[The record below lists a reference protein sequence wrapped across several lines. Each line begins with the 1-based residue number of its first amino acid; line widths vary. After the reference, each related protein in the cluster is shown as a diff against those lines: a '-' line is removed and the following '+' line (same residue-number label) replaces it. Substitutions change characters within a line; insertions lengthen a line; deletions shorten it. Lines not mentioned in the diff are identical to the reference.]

1 MSTTTADISEATV
14 PASQVAASAA
24 MSERE
29 LAEIIGAFNEVTGKL
44 HSAHEALRAEVSRLK
59 IELREANEQVERSRR
74 LAALGEMAA
83 GIAHEVRNPL
93 GSIQL
98 YAKMLVDDLVDRA
111 PERQIAEKIG
121 GAVRGLDAVV
131 GDVLAFSRE
140 MRVRAEVVDARELI
154 AGAVD
159 EGLCGNPCDV
169 EIRAECGEI
178 ECDASLLHRALVN
191 VIRNAGEAMREGG
204 GEKHVTIS
212 TRRQRVA
219 NGEEAG
225 REGVV
230 IRVEDSGPGVAE
242 DVLARM
248 FNPFFTTRATGTG
261 LGLAIVHRIVDAHGG
276 RVVVQN
282 VRGEDGRV
290 SGASVELVLP
300 MERGVKQNVGGRLVD
315 MKLGSERGAKVGAA
329 QSDTEGAA

>member
-1 MSTTTADISEATV
+1 MSTSTADRT
-14 PASQVAASAA
+14 AAAA

-59 IELREANEQVERSRR
+59 VELREANEQVERSRR

-93 GSIQL
+93 GSIRL
-98 YAKMLVDDLVDRA
+98 YAKMLVDDLADRG

-140 MRVRAEVVDARELI
+140 MRVRPEPVDAQELI
-154 AGAVD
+154 AGAVE
-159 EGLCGNPCDV
+159 EGLCGNACDV

-191 VIRNAGEAMREGG
+191 VVRNAAEAMRESKGG
-204 GEKHVTIS
+204 AGAGRLTIS
-212 TRRQRVA
+212 TREQSIA
-219 NGEEAG
+219 GGGEEL
-225 REGVV
+225 RDGVV
-230 IRVEDSGPGVAE
+230 IRVEDSGPGVPE
-242 DVLARM
+242 DVLPRM

-261 LGLAIVHRIVDAHGG
+261 LGLAIVHRIIDAHGG
-276 RVVVQN
+276 RVIVQN

-290 SGASVELVLP
+290 CGASVELVLP
-300 MERGVKQNVGGRLVD
+300 MERGAKKNVGGRMVEV
-315 MKLGSERGAKVGAA
+315 KPVTERGAMVGASR
-329 QSDTEGAA
+329 SDMEGAA